1 MAPTAPAPAA
11 APSAPPRAFRAVHGR
26 VVAGV
31 ARGIAEHLH
40 WPVGVVRLIFV
51 ALALA
56 GGMGVLLYAGYWVV
70 LPLAP
75 SPGADDDPADRSLAP
90 LLGLAAVAVGVL
102 LLLGAAG
109 LQAGGTV
116 VALVVAGLGVALLW
130 RQADDTQRRA
140 WLAGAGEG
148 ARRTA
153 EGTRR
158 HDVWRTVA
166 GVVLVLVGAV
176 AVLAGRGSLEDAL
189 RSLLAG
195 LVLALGAALVAFPW
209 LARLWRDLA
218 EERRARVRSE
228 ERAEV
233 AAVVH
238 DSVLQTLTLIRARAG
253 DAAEV
258 TRLARAEE
266 RALRS
271 WLYAPD
277 ADPAATLRGALEAA
291 AAEVEDEIG
300 ATVEVVVVGGDLPL
314 DTRLASLAAATREAV
329 LNAAKHAPG
338 SGPVRVYAE
347 VSGAAIEVFVRDRG
361 PGFDPAA
368 VPADRLGLRESVVGR
383 MERAGGRAEV
393 RSVLDEG
400 TEVHLVLPRS
410 AL

>member
-1 MAPTAPAPAA
+1 MTL
-11 APSAPPRAFRAVHGR
+11 S
-26 VVAGV
+26 
-31 ARGIAEHLH
+31 
-40 WPVGVVRLIFV
+40 VR
-51 ALALA
+51 
-56 GGMGVLLYAGYWVV
+56 
-70 LPLAP
+70 
-75 SPGADDDPADRSLAP
+75 RSLA
-90 LLGLAAVAVGVL
+90 
-102 LLLGAAG
+102 
-109 LQAGGTV
+109 
-116 VALVVAGLGVALLW
+116 
-130 RQADDTQRRA
+130 
-140 WLAGAGEG
+140 
-148 ARRTA
+148 
-153 EGTRR
+153 
-158 HDVWRTVA
+158 
-166 GVVLVLVGAV
+166 
-176 AVLAGRGSLEDAL
+176 
-189 RSLLAG
+189 
-195 LVLALGAALVAFPW
+195 VLALGAALVAFPW

-253 DAAEV
+253 DATEV

-361 PGFDPAA
+361 PGFDPAT

-393 RSVLDEG
+393 RSVRDEG

-410 AL
+410 VL